1 MLRPAAPLVMMLVS
15 TCLAGRL
22 EFQDGTDH
30 FEPMVAMFC
39 PEGEQADAFYNKY
52 LAESGAW
59 MTDTKPQAT
68 CSKEI
73 IHSISALL
81 LCIVL
86 LFFIVF
92 IMLHSILACILQ
104 IVGIRRKDR
113 YRKPPVERITLYLF
127 LSHSIS
133 FHIKKQFLFIYHN
146 VNSRGFRVVI

>member
-1 MLRPAAPLVMMLVS
+1 MLRPAALLVMMSVS

-86 LFFIVF
+86 LYFTAYFI
-92 IMLHSILACILQ
+92 LHNILSCIVQ
-104 IVGIRRKDR
+104 IVVKRRKR
-113 YRKPPVERITLYLF
+113 
-127 LSHSIS
+127 
-133 FHIKKQFLFIYHN
+133 
-146 VNSRGFRVVI
+146 